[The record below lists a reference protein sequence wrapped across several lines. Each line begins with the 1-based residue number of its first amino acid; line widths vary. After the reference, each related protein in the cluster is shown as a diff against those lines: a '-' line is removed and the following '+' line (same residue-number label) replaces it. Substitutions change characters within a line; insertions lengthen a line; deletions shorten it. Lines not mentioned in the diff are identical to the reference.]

1 MQIHHSAGEFHG
13 RKAIF
18 NDAGRLAT
26 VDPDSHNAVV
36 DSGLFRKILVR
47 IELKRFQW
55 FAEHREAVH
64 L

>member
-1 MQIHHSAGEFHG
+1 MAQDYHANPPLGGGISWT
-13 RKAIF
+13 KSDI

-47 IELKRFQW
+47 IELK
-55 FAEHREAVH
+55 
-64 L
+64 

>member
-1 MQIHHSAGEFHG
+1 MITMQIHHSAGEFHG

-47 IELKRFQW
+47 IELK
-55 FAEHREAVH
+55 
-64 L
+64 